1 MKRKKQAVSIAVLLL
16 FCTAICAVAYMTQGS
31 VWAKQAVKLNQSEL
45 TMAVGEGR
53 TLKLNGVSSKN
64 RSRISWKSSKQ
75 NIASVNK
82 KGRVTAKKAGNA
94 NITAKYK
101 GKSYKCKISVI
112 PLAVSNQNEDGAL
125 TPGTD
130 EYRGFLVDNVYHSK
144 KNGDI
149 HYNVYFPDSYD
160 GQTSYALYVTL
171 PGYQG
176 LYFQGVAENIKTEDF
191 GFEAQKYNSKM
202 IILAPQLDDWGGTSA
217 DQTVALTEYFLSH
230 YNIDSSKV
238 YINGYSGGGETLS
251 LVLERRPELF
261 TAALM
266 CSSQWDGAYEPVVEA
281 QTPVYFVIGESDE
294 YYGSQP
300 FQRAYRKLKELYQKQ
315 GLSEDEI
322 QKLVVLDVKDKS
334 YFAGTGNT
342 YQHGGGY
349 LFCRDKSIMGWLFR
363 H

>member
-1 MKRKKQAVSIAVLLL
+1 MKRKKQVVSIAVLLL

-45 TMAVGEGR
+45 TMVVGEGR

-82 KGRVTAKKAGNA
+82 KGQITAKKAGNA

-112 PLAVSNQNEDGAL
+112 PLSASNQNEDGAL

-191 GFEAQKYNSKM
+191 GFEAQKYNL
-202 IILAPQLDDWGGTSA
+202 IP
-217 DQTVALTEYFLSH
+217 
-230 YNIDSSKV
+230 
-238 YINGYSGGGETLS
+238 
-251 LVLERRPELF
+251 
-261 TAALM
+261 
-266 CSSQWDGAYEPVVEA
+266 
-281 QTPVYFVIGESDE
+281 
-294 YYGSQP
+294 
-300 FQRAYRKLKELYQKQ
+300 
-315 GLSEDEI
+315 
-322 QKLVVLDVKDKS
+322 
-334 YFAGTGNT
+334 
-342 YQHGGGY
+342 
-349 LFCRDKSIMGWLFR
+349 
-363 H
+363 